1 MFRGTI
7 LRNVPWV
14 ASVIPAITV
23 PTPPP
28 PLRDH
33 ATQATRN
40 ILYLGQE
47 FWQIK

>member
-28 PLRDH
+28 LRDH